1 MILGVGT
8 DLCEIARMQKAMENP
23 RFLPRVCTSAE
34 RERLAPLCPERRA

>member
-23 RFLPRVCTSAE
+23 RFVPRVCTPAE
-34 RERLAPLCPERRA
+34 RERLAPPCPERRA